1 MDVNLDE
8 VVVRDNTSA
17 NRYEAR
23 VGNHLAVITYERAPG
38 QITFIHTMVP
48 PVLEGHGIAEKM
60 ARSALEEARAAG
72 LAVIPRCPYVAAYI
86 RRHREYTDLVPPD
99 ERSRYLGS

>member
-8 VVVRDNTSA
+8 VVVRDNSTA

-38 QITFIHTMVP
+38 RITFIHTMVP
-48 PVLEGHGIAEKM
+48 PVLEGHGIADKM
-60 ARSALEEARAAG
+60 AHVVLEEARAAS

-86 RRHREYTDLVPPD
+86 QRHSGYIDLVPPD
-99 ERSRYLGS
+99 ERAHYLGS